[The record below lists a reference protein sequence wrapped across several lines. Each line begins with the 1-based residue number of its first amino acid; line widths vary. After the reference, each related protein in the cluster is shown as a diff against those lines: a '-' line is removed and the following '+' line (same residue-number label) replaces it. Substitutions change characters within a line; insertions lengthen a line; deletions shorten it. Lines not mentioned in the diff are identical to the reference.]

1 MDGAIQGGGMEMLLI
16 LVIYLIPLVLTIF
29 SKKIPIYQKPF
40 WALIAFTFTW
50 FGYLFIYGFVINKA
64 HTKP

>member
-1 MDGAIQGGGMEMLLI
+1 MLLI
-16 LVIYLIPLVLTIF
+16 MVIYLIPLVLTIF